1 MGVDEDLKLKLTP
14 KPSLRRAL
22 VIVFAFSVVSLL
34 RSLNGGETHPCKVD
48 ECAVNF
54 AFLGP
59 FLVSGNGLLL
69 STRFLKPVWNYLE
82 SERCKDNNIKLTTQ
96 VVKELKGLNLLS
108 NDVKALCFGTRSV
121 SALLALKL

>member
-1 MGVDEDLKLKLTP
+1 MGVDGLKLKLTP
-14 KPSLRRAL
+14 PSLRRVL

-54 AFLGP
+54 TFL
-59 FLVSGNGLLL
+59 GNGLLL